1 MKWRRT
7 LLEREANLLIR
18 WCAAAA
24 AESERGGE
32 RGVIHS
38 FAYPSGEMK
47 M

>member
-7 LLEREANLLIR
+7 LLAREANLLMR
-18 WCAAAA
+18 WWAAAA

-38 FAYPSGEMK
+38 FAYPPGEM
-47 M
+47 MM